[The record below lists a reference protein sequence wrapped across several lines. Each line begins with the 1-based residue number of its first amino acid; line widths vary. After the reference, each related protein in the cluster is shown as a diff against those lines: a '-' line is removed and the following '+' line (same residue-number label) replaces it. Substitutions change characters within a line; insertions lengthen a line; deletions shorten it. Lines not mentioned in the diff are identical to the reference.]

1 MKVKIEKLSK
11 EVVEL
16 IDRALLLY
24 SLEHPEEKQTV
35 YLLTSRMRKGELILW
50 DNIKTKKDEQ
60 SREIY
65 K

>member
-24 SLEHPEEKQTV
+24 SLEHPEDKQTV
-35 YLLTSRMRKGELILW
+35 YLLTSRIRKGELILW
-50 DNIKTKKDEQ
+50 NKILTKK
-60 SREIY
+60 

>member
-35 YLLTSRMRKGELILW
+35 YLLTSRMRRGELILW
-50 DNIKTKKDEQ
+50 NKILTKKKNE
-60 SREIY
+60 E
-65 K
+65 

>member
-35 YLLTSRMRKGELILW
+35 YSLTSSMRKGELILW
-50 DNIKTKKDEQ
+50 NKTTTKKNE
-60 SREIY
+60 E
-65 K
+65 